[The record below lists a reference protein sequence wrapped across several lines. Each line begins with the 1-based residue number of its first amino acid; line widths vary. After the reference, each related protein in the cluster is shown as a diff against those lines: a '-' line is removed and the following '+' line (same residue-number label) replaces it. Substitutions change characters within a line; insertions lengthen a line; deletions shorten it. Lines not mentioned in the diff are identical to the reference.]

1 MVHAV
6 FGGRRAGEDH
16 RGGALSFVISPS
28 SFSSQTACLLA
39 MAVMGAGLCTGST
52 EPEWCGAH
60 VTVGWCMQTGC
71 SRGGGEVGRGKGAL
85 SCEPTLRGG
94 GGGRSGEGREEER
107 WWITVLPPEY
117 GRISGPV
124 TL

>member
-94 GGGRSGEGREEER
+94 GGFDRVRGGRRRDGGLRFCPRSMGGLAGR
-107 WWITVLPPEY
+107 
-117 GRISGPV
+117 
-124 TL
+124 